1 MRMLFDKNKILMAP
15 VRFLDSI
22 ADRICAVLGAMA
34 LAQFPQYLV
43 LYIQRLGGAADEA
56 ARNIEKYKDI
66 AKELGQSLYQYSQ
79 HLLASK
85 DPAVFKT
92 GQKIAQDLQRYDS
105 LAAALKE
112 LQAAPAYQKIFVFIK
127 NIDLGIARGTWENF
141 TFGLPLTWE
150 AAGYACAGIVLGMLL
165 YFCVSRL
172 VILGVKKLA
181 ARKKPA
187 MPGPGG
193 VSAVSGDVGK
203 GTVNSEQ

>member
-1 MRMLFDKNKILMAP
+1 MFDKRKILMAP

-22 ADRICAVLGAMA
+22 ADRVCAVLGAVA

-43 LYIQRLGGAADEA
+43 LYIQRLGGHADEA

-66 AKELGQSLYQYSQ
+66 AKELSQSLYQYSQ

-85 DPAVFKT
+85 DQAVFKT

-105 LAAALKE
+105 LAGALKE
-112 LQAAPAYQKIFVFIK
+112 LQAAPAYRKFFVFIK
-127 NIDLGIARGTWENF
+127 NIDLDIARGTWENY

-150 AAGYACAGIVLGMLL
+150 AAGYAVAGIILGMFV

-172 VILGVKKLA
+172 IILAVKKLV

-187 MPGPGG
+187 MPGP
-193 VSAVSGDVGK
+193 APYPPYPPM
-203 GTVNSEQ
+203 